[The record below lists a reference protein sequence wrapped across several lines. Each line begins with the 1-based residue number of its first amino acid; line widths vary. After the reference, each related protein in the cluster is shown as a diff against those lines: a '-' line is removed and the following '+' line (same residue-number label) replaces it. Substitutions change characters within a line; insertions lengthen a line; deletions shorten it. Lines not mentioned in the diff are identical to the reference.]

1 MFLYIDG
8 TVRQM
13 RRVTTSKL
21 ALLIFAAFVCASADA
36 KRKEEPPPINF
47 AEIQAGVMSFAD
59 SWIGLTGQ
67 GFGVVMDR
75 LDDPQR
81 RLEIRRMRYRSM
93 SGAVDIATGPYPGF
107 ALLDMMVFASLSRAT
122 WDRVWPQRY
131 PETGRQLAATFGQL
145 ENEIWGFGAAYLDA
159 DQRAETRALVNDWLA
174 RNPDIEAASFVRFS
188 DFGSLGRSPRMQQE
202 TKPGGLLSPVRDAAA
217 AATAIQETSERAMY
231 LAFRMQ
237 NLIAERAELTLDGVL
252 ARDDITK
259 LLSDVSGFREVAEE
273 YARLMDD
280 LPADVERLVSKAM
293 VGISAEREATISQAM
308 TALSEEREAAIEQ
321 LARSVAVE
329 RKAALEQVLE
339 GIQGERSEM
348 MGLVLDLVI
357 YTDLQAKA
365 TFARIFVLSACLI
378 LLYFLLRLVYR
389 YMRGREQFN
398 FQSVVATIVLLFLSA
413 AAIAG
418 IGVMFVEISKPDLE
432 RIEALQR
439 KLEAAQD
446 ELDITPK
453 EAKSP

>member
-1 MFLYIDG
+1 MQIDG
-8 TVRQM
+8 TVFLM
-13 RRVTTSKL
+13 KRVTTSKL
-21 ALLIFAAFVCASADA
+21 ALLIFAVFVCASVDA
-36 KRKEEPPPINF
+36 KRTEEPPPINF
-47 AEIQAGVMSFAD
+47 AEIQKGVMSFAD

-67 GFGVVMDR
+67 GFGVVMDD
-75 LDDPQR
+75 LDDPQM
-81 RLEIRRMRYRSM
+81 RLEIKRMRYRSM
-93 SGAVDIATGPYPGF
+93 SGAVDIATSPYPGF

-122 WDRVWPQRY
+122 WDRVWPERY
-131 PETGRQLAATFGQL
+131 PESGRQLAATFEQL
-145 ENEIWGFGAAYLDA
+145 ENEIWAFGAAYLDA
-159 DQRAETRALVNDWLA
+159 DQQAETRALVDDWLA
-174 RNPDIEAASFVRFS
+174 RNPYIEAASFVRFS
-188 DFGSLGRSPRMQQE
+188 DFGSLGRSPRMQRE

-237 NLIAERAELTLDGVL
+237 NLMAERAELTLDGVL

-259 LLSDVSGFREVAEE
+259 LLRDVSGFREVAEE
-273 YARLMDD
+273 YARLIDD

-293 VGISAEREATISQAM
+293 IGISAEREATITQAM
-308 TALSEEREAAIEQ
+308 MALSEERKAAIEQ
-321 LARSVAVE
+321 LSRSVTAE
-329 RKAALEQVLE
+329 RQAALEQVLD
-339 GIQGERSEM
+339 GIQGERNEM

-398 FQSVVATIVLLFLSA
+398 FQAVVATILLLFLSA

-432 RIEALQR
+432 RIQALQQ
-439 KLEAAQD
+439 KLEAAKD
-446 ELDITPK
+446 EL
-453 EAKSP
+453 EAQPPDTGSP